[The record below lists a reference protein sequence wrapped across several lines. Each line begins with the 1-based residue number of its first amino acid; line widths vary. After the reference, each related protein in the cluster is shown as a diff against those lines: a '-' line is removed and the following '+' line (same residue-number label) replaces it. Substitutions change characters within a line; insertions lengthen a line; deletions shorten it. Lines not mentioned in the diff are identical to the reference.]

1 MPLKLVIQ
9 NLLEHVDVA
18 EVDEG
23 GSKAE
28 ATTDLLLA
36 LRFEEG
42 RSAQKWEAE
51 AEAEARGQA
60 QKGKRW
66 VKWKIKFKII
76 I

>member
-28 ATTDLLLA
+28 ATADLLLA

-51 AEAEARGQA
+51 AEARGHA